1 MDAIL
6 DILEDLKPGEDYRSR
21 TDLVD
26 ARVLDSLTIL
36 ALVSELEETFDIAIP
51 AVARGHVGDG
61 LPPAGGVVLGRA
73 RRPSRA
79 GASRGGAHP
88 PGGSAPVFSQPHV
101 NG

>member
-26 ARVLDSLTIL
+26 ARLLDSLTIL

-51 AVARGHVGDG
+51 AVEIVAENFNSLEGMWAMVCR
-61 LPPAGGVVLGRA
+61 LQEE
-73 RRPSRA
+73 S
-79 GASRGGAHP
+79 
-88 PGGSAPVFSQPHV
+88 F
-101 NG
+101 

>member
-6 DILEDLKPGEDYRSR
+6 DILEDLKPGEDYRTR

-51 AVARGHVGDG
+51 AVEIIAENFNSLEGMWAMVCR
-61 LPPAGGVVLGRA
+61 LQEE
-73 RRPSRA
+73 S
-79 GASRGGAHP
+79 
-88 PGGSAPVFSQPHV
+88 F
-101 NG
+101 

>member
-36 ALVSELEETFDIAIP
+36 ALVSELEEAFDIAIP
-51 AVARGHVGDG
+51 AVEIVAENFNALEGM
-61 LPPAGGVVLGRA
+61 
-73 RRPSRA
+73 
-79 GASRGGAHP
+79 GAMVCRLQEES
-88 PGGSAPVFSQPHV
+88 F
-101 NG
+101 

>member
-51 AVARGHVGDG
+51 AVEIVAENFNSLEGMWVMVCR
-61 LPPAGGVVLGRA
+61 LQEE
-73 RRPSRA
+73 S
-79 GASRGGAHP
+79 
-88 PGGSAPVFSQPHV
+88 F
-101 NG
+101 

>member
-6 DILEDLKPGEDYRSR
+6 DILEDLKPGADYRSR

-51 AVARGHVGDG
+51 AVEIVAENFNSLEGMWAMVCR
-61 LPPAGGVVLGRA
+61 LQEE
-73 RRPSRA
+73 S
-79 GASRGGAHP
+79 
-88 PGGSAPVFSQPHV
+88 F
-101 NG
+101 

>member
-51 AVARGHVGDG
+51 AVEIVAENFNSLEGMWAMICR
-61 LPPAGGVVLGRA
+61 LQEE
-73 RRPSRA
+73 S
-79 GASRGGAHP
+79 
-88 PGGSAPVFSQPHV
+88 F
-101 NG
+101 

>member
-36 ALVSELEETFDIAIP
+36 ALVSELEEAFDIAIP
-51 AVARGHVGDG
+51 AVEIVAENFNALEGMWAMVCR
-61 LPPAGGVVLGRA
+61 LQEE
-73 RRPSRA
+73 S
-79 GASRGGAHP
+79 
-88 PGGSAPVFSQPHV
+88 F
-101 NG
+101 

>member
-1 MDAIL
+1 MDVIL

-51 AVARGHVGDG
+51 AVEIVAENFNSLEGMWAMVCR
-61 LPPAGGVVLGRA
+61 LQEE
-73 RRPSRA
+73 S
-79 GASRGGAHP
+79 
-88 PGGSAPVFSQPHV
+88 F
-101 NG
+101 

>member
-1 MDAIL
+1 MDAVL

-51 AVARGHVGDG
+51 AVEIVAENFNSLEGMWAMVCR
-61 LPPAGGVVLGRA
+61 LQEE
-73 RRPSRA
+73 S
-79 GASRGGAHP
+79 
-88 PGGSAPVFSQPHV
+88 F
-101 NG
+101 

>member
-51 AVARGHVGDG
+51 AVEIVAENFNSLEGMWTMVCR
-61 LPPAGGVVLGRA
+61 LQEE
-73 RRPSRA
+73 S
-79 GASRGGAHP
+79 
-88 PGGSAPVFSQPHV
+88 F
-101 NG
+101 